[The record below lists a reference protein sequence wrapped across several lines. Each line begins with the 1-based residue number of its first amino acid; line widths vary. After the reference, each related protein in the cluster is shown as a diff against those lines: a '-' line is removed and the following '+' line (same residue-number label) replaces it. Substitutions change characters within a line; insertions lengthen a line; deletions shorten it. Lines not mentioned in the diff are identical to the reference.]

1 MAKRIIGLVI
11 MMWFCLSVVNWQL
24 TSGTGPGSH
33 CTPGST
39 SASAGGSSV
48 TLNSGGYTCKTPPA
62 NPTRTHG
69 GGGSG
74 YVCSQHGLGNGLS
87 VSESGGKL
95 HISFS
100 GKTVGQGA
108 SAILSAWS
116 AYKNCVTTAPT
127 LSQVVCGTIHDASH
141 NLQSCYVNLRINPIK
156 WSGAPTST
164 PGNPGTLI
172 NVPAITQSCEAHFN
186 PGVQASKVSIT
197 GVNVLPSAKWLLNL
211 PVEYAY
217 SSTAAPTVSFQGSTG
232 TSCHVAIGNKISGT
246 VNVGASGLAYN
257 VVPGPAT
264 VQMVQYGS
272 NTPVGPSQLC
282 NYHNN
287 TLIPVSQIPNYQGDL
302 PAYQSFFQSHQVCT
316 FTPSGASFQGVAF
329 NKTPIQFY
337 ITRSWI
343 IHYSYTESSSVSVTQ
358 SGHTQV
364 LSNSSAPH
372 SGVTSV
378 TASYRSPTPLRVLYI
393 VGQEC
398 SFIRG
403 TVTCPQTRS
412 AG

>member
-1 MAKRIIGLVI
+1 MKRIVGLVI

-24 TSGTGPGSH
+24 ASNGVGPGSH

-39 SASAGGSSV
+39 SASATGSSV
-48 TLNSGGYTCKTPPA
+48 TVGTSGYTCKTPPA
-62 NPTRTHG
+62 NPTHTHG
-69 GGGSG
+69 GGGSTA
-74 YVCSQHGLGNGLS
+74 VCRTWVPGASTS
-87 VSESGGKL
+87 VVKGTLTVNYSGGVPPNEVSRVL
-95 HISFS
+95 AALAAY
-100 GKTVGQGA
+100 A
-108 SAILSAWS
+108 SC
-116 AYKNCVTTAPT
+116 NTTAPQHH
-127 LSQVVCGTIHDASH
+127 QVQCMAAVAGPSNCSVIFTTKASGWG
-141 NLQSCYVNLRINPIK
+141 SVPSSI
-156 WSGAPTST
+156 
-164 PGNPGTLI
+164 PGNPATLI
-172 NVPAITQSCEAHFN
+172 NVAGVTKSCEASFN

-217 SSTAAPTVSFQGSTG
+217 SSTAAPTISFQGSTG
-232 TSCHVAIGNKISGT
+232 TSCHVAIGKKISGA
-246 VNVGASGLAYN
+246 VNVGASGLTYS

-264 VQMVQYGS
+264 VQMVLYGS
-272 NTPVGPSQLC
+272 NTPVGPSQSC

-287 TLIPVSQIPNYQGDL
+287 ALVPPSQIPNYQGNL
-302 PAYQSFFQSHQVCT
+302 PAYQSFFQGHRICT
-316 FTPSGASFQGVAF
+316 FTPSGTSFQSVAF
-329 NKTPIQFY
+329 QKQPIQFY
-337 ITRSWI
+337 ITKSWI
-343 IHYSYTESSSVSVTQ
+343 IHYSYNESSAVSVTQ
-358 SGHTQV
+358 AGHTQV